1 MFCVLIEQLIN
12 FSIGIS
18 CIKGMSHLKK
28 NAATI
33 KKISDMLEEDSPE
46 DSFDESS

>member
-1 MFCVLIEQLIN
+1 MP
-12 FSIGIS
+12 
-18 CIKGMSHLKK
+18 HLKK
-28 NAATI
+28 YAATI

>member
-1 MFCVLIEQLIN
+1 MPRF
-12 FSIGIS
+12 
-18 CIKGMSHLKK
+18 KK

-46 DSFDESS
+46 DSFHESS